1 MSTTPRSPDFEDIV
15 GSDLPAAERERLRS
29 VHELL
34 LRASPPPELSPELD
48 AVPWPDEAL
57 APLGLR
63 RRGRE
68 RRRSWLGLATAAAAI
83 ALVAFLIGQGTGSKP
98 ATFDAVASKRMHGTA
113 LEPHASATI
122 EIGKRGADGN
132 WPMLVDIVNL
142 PPAAGGG
149 YYMLWLSRNGKPVAP
164 CGSFNTRTDSPT
176 VVRLSA
182 AYSFTGINGWIVTR
196 EAPGAHSGRVV
207 MTTAT

>member
-1 MSTTPRSPDFEDIV
+1 ML
-15 GSDLPAAERERLRS
+15 DLL
-29 VHELL
+29 V
-34 LRASPPPELSPELD
+34 RASPPPELSPGLD

-68 RRRSWLGLATAAAAI
+68 RRRSWLGLAAGAAAI

-98 ATFDAVASKRMHGTA
+98 AQFEPVASKRMHGTV
-113 LEPHASATI
+113 LEPRASATI
-122 EIGKRGADGN
+122 EVGKRGPDGN
-132 WPMLVDIVNL
+132 WPMLVDLVNL
-142 PPAAGGG
+142 PPAPDGG

-164 CGSFNTRTDSPT
+164 CGSFNTRPNAET

-182 AYSFTGINGWIVTR
+182 AYSFKGVNGWIVTR
-196 EAPGAHSGRVV
+196 ELPGSHPGQLV
-207 MTTAT
+207 MTT